1 MSIFKDFFGKGDE
14 DIILEENKQLRK
26 KRKHDKEDYE
36 RLREEYDD
44 VVKKYISLLEEKGK
58 GFDQYIHYHDL
69 YGETYNLTKEQK
81 KEIAEL
87 KMENRTLNET
97 LEELQSTL
105 SKRDKEIEQLK
116 NSTEE
121 QTEIDVKEIIK
132 GVEENEKNKK

>member
-36 RLREEYDD
+36 KLKEEYDN

-97 LEELQSTL
+97 LEEVQSTL

>member
-36 RLREEYDD
+36 KLKEEYDD

-116 NSTEE
+116 NSTDE

>member
-36 RLREEYDD
+36 RLKEEYDD

-58 GFDQYIHYHDL
+58 GFDQYVHYHDL

-97 LEELQSTL
+97 LEEVKSTL

>member
-87 KMENRTLNET
+87 KMENKTLNET
-97 LEELQSTL
+97 LEEVQSTL
-105 SKRDKEIEQLK
+105 LKRDKEIEQLK

>member
-116 NSTEE
+116 NSTEK

>member
-97 LEELQSTL
+97 LEEVQSTL

>member
-97 LEELQSTL
+97 LEEVQSTL

-116 NSTEE
+116 NSTDE
-121 QTEIDVKEIIK
+121 QIEIDVKEIIK

>member
-14 DIILEENKQLRK
+14 NIILEENKQLRK

-36 RLREEYDD
+36 KLREEYDD

-58 GFDQYIHYHDL
+58 GFDQYIYYHDL

-81 KEIAEL
+81 KEIVEL

-97 LEELQSTL
+97 LEEVQSTL

-116 NSTEE
+116 NSTDE

>member
-14 DIILEENKQLRK
+14 DVILEENKQLRK

-36 RLREEYDD
+36 KLKEEYDD
-44 VVKKYISLLEEKGK
+44 VIKKYISLLEEKGK

-97 LEELQSTL
+97 LEEVQSTL